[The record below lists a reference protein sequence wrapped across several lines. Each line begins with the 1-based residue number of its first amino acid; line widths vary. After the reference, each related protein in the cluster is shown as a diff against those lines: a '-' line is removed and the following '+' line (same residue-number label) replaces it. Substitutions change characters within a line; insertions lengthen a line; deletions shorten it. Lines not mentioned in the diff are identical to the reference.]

1 MSYSCFISFKKME
14 ANEIIPFFRKYR
26 KEATK
31 NLQAIADENFS
42 YMPYV
47 RGGDTVKKQFSEI
60 SKSDKDTA
68 KAWARGYVFQYK
80 YFYDES
86 HKLLGVFGIPC
97 CMRYLFEQTVCF
109 QNSCDQDYE
118 KSTWEGIEYFEKT
131 YQKWFIQSPEDIVK
145 RHNETRNYDFY
156 KEYDVDNQKEIDEA
170 IDYYRRTFAYE
181 EIWDNYENYLFN
193 DEEAIYFTVFGG
205 RDIKE
210 PTQFIKMCHEAFV
223 KDTEEFEKEFGFK
236 ESRLID

>member
-14 ANEIIPFFRKYR
+14 ANEIIPFFREYR
-26 KEATK
+26 KEVTK

-47 RGGDTVKKQFSEI
+47 RDNQQVKRNFIEI
-60 SKSDKDTA
+60 PKADKDFA
-68 KAWARGYVFQYK
+68 KVWARGYVFQYR

-131 YQKWFIQSPEDIVK
+131 YQKWQIKSVDEIIKKFNED
-145 RHNETRNYDFY
+145 RGWDFC
-156 KEYDVDNQKEIDEA
+156 KEYDRDNESEFNGGIE
-170 IDYYRRTFAYE
+170 YYRRAFAYE
-181 EIWDNYENYLFN
+181 EIWNNYETYLFN

-205 RDIKE
+205 KDIKE

>member
-14 ANEIIPFFRKYR
+14 ANEIIPFFREYR

-42 YMPYV
+42 FMPYV
-47 RGGDTVKKQFSEI
+47 RDSDKVKKNFAEVP
-60 SKSDKDTA
+60 KSDKDFA
-68 KAWARGYVFQYK
+68 KVWARGYVFQYR

-131 YQKWFIQSPEDIVK
+131 YQKWQIKSVDEIIKKFNED
-145 RHNETRNYDFY
+145 RGWDFY
-156 KEYDVDNQKEIDEA
+156 KEYDRDNETEFNDGIE
-170 IDYYRRTFAYE
+170 YYRRAFAYE
-181 EIWDNYENYLFN
+181 EIWDNYETYLFN

-205 RDIKE
+205 KDIKE